1 MKRLIM
7 VRHAKSDWGDLT
19 LKDFDRP
26 LNKRGKENAPD
37 MGNRLKNRHYYV
49 DTIIS
54 SSSKRTKQ
62 TSKRV
67 ADAMGFDKDKII
79 WEDGLYHANSS
90 KIREFIYT
98 IDSDIESVMI
108 VCHNTG
114 ITDFVNSLCG
124 YVTDNLPTCGM
135 VAFEIDCKKWKKFDE
150 ADKKLV
156 FFDYPRSRD

>member
-7 VRHAKSDWGDLT
+7 VRHAKSDWDNLG

-26 LNKRGKENAPD
+26 LNSRGKENAPD
-37 MGNRLKNRHYYV
+37 MATRLKNRHYYV
-49 DTIIS
+49 DQIIS
-54 SSSKRTKQ
+54 SSAKRTKG
-62 TSKRV
+62 TSKRI
-67 ADAMGFDKDKII
+67 AKIIEYDKDKIL
-79 WEDGLYHANSS
+79 WLDELYHANSN
-90 KIREFIYT
+90 KIREVIYQ
-98 IDSDIESVMI
+98 IDKDVESVMV

-135 VAFEIDCKKWKKFDE
+135 VAFEVDCKKWKHFDE

-156 FFDYPRSRD
+156 FYDYPRSRD

>member
-1 MKRLIM
+1 MKRLLM
-7 VRHAKSDWGDLT
+7 VRHAKSDWGDLR

-49 DTIIS
+49 DVIVS

-62 TSKRV
+62 TSKRI
-67 ADAMGFDKDKII
+67 AAAIGYDKKNIVWSD
-79 WEDGLYHANSS
+79 DLYHAN
-90 KIREFIYT
+90 KDRIKETIYT
-98 IDSDIESVMI
+98 LDKEYESVMI

-114 ITDFVNSLCG
+114 ITDFVNSLAG

-135 VAFEIDCKKWKKFDE
+135 VAFEVDCKKWKKFDE

>member
-1 MKRLIM
+1 MKRLIV

-26 LNKRGKENAPD
+26 LNTRGKENAPD
-37 MGNRLKNRHYYV
+37 MGNRLKHRHYYV

-62 TSKRV
+62 TSKRI
-67 ADAMGFDKDKII
+67 ADAMDFDKKKIV
-79 WEDGLYHANSS
+79 WEDGLYHANAK

-98 IDSDIESVMI
+98 IDDDMDSVMI

-135 VAFEIDCKKWKKFDE
+135 VAFQIDCKKWEQFDE
-150 ADKKLV
+150 AQKKLV
-156 FFDYPRSRD
+156 FYDYPRSRD